1 MPSNGL
7 GRLISLGC
15 MGWTSI
21 GKNLRG
27 GELDSHHNILEVV
40 SKVAM
45 QWGKK
50 KKDLMDTVK
59 EEPTGLDT

>member
-50 KKDLMDTVK
+50 KKDLMDTVM
-59 EEPTGLDT
+59 EVPTGLDT

>member
-1 MPSNGL
+1 
-7 GRLISLGC
+7 